1 MRLTR
6 ASGEDGALTGCELS
20 PLWTHKGITSRST
33 KRSPVGE
40 DLVFL
45 LESEGLFP
53 SFHSSKGG
61 EEPGRFFLSRE
72 IIELDFF
79 FSGKKVSLAVG
90 TGRLIGKLSQ
100 LSRKEFVGRPEVR
113 Q

>member
-1 MRLTR
+1 MSLTR
-6 ASGEDGALTGCELS
+6 ASGEGGALTGCELS

-33 KRSPVGE
+33 KRSPVGD

-79 FSGKKVSLAVG
+79 FFFLE
-90 TGRLIGKLSQ
+90 
-100 LSRKEFVGRPEVR
+100 RKCHWLWERGD
-113 Q
+113 